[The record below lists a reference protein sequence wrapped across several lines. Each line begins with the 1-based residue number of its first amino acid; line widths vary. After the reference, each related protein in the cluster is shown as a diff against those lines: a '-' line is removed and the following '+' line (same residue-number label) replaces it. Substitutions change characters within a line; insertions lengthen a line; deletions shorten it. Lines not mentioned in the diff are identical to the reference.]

1 MSNQNL
7 VCVFVGT
14 SLNANYLKSVLQESG
29 IECLV
34 RDFLQESSLA
44 GFAAAGSD
52 DAASVYVDEKDLEK
66 AEEIVLTLFEK

>member
-1 MSNQNL
+1 MENQNL
-7 VCVFVGT
+7 ICVYVGT
-14 SLNANYLKSVLQESG
+14 ALNANYLESVLSENE
-29 IECLV
+29 IPCFV
-34 RDFLQESSLA
+34 RDFLQESALA

>member
-1 MSNQNL
+1 MSHQNL
-7 VCVFVGT
+7 ISVFVGT
-14 SLNANYLKSVLQESG
+14 SLNASYLESVLAENE
-29 IECLV
+29 IECFV
-34 RDFLQESSLA
+34 RDFLQESALA